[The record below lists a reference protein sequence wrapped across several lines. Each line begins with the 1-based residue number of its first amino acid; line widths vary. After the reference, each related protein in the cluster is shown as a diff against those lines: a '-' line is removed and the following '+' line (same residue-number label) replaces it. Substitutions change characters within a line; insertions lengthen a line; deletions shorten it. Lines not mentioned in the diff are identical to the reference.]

1 MDEEKK
7 GSRGSEFWQ
16 IIFPAL
22 MGLILIGLLCAWV
35 VVGVNPVE
43 ITRFAEISTV
53 LLVIPVIII
62 SLLSFVILGLFIYLV
77 QRLIVGIPP
86 ISTRILGFLDQVKTA
101 VQKVSD
107 AIIQPILN
115 PAAIIIA
122 IRNLFI
128 KKGTRY
134 RVE

>member
-1 MDEEKK
+1 MDKEKK
-7 GSRGSEFWQ
+7 RSRGSEFWQ

-22 MGLILIGLLCAWV
+22 MGLILIGLLCALV

-53 LLVIPVIII
+53 LLVIPVVII

-77 QRLIVGIPP
+77 QRLIIGIPP
-86 ISTRILGFLDQVKTA
+86 ISTRILDFLDQIRTA
-101 VQKVSD
+101 VQKFSD
-107 AIIQPILN
+107 TIIQQVIN
-115 PAAIIIA
+115 PAAIITA